1 MSRLKV
7 EDLNKIQKE
16 KHKINKQIYKTILE
30 DSEKK
35 IKYNNSLGNT
45 TAVITIPYMKLG
57 YPIYNVTHAMMYVT
71 RKLTKQGFQIHG
83 IQENKIY
90 VNWKIKKEP
99 QPPVKLKGI
108 LRKK

>member
-1 MSRLKV
+1 MSRLKAD
-7 EDLNKIQKE
+7 DLNKIQKE

-45 TAVITIPYMKLG
+45 TAIITIPYIKLG
-57 YPIYNVTHAMMYVT
+57 YPIYNVTHAMMYVIK
-71 RKLTKQGFQIHG
+71 KLTKQGFKING
-83 IQENKIY
+83 FQENKIFID
-90 VNWKIKKEP
+90 WKIKKEE
-99 QPPVKLKGI
+99 PVKLKGI